1 MALNRS
7 LIFSLI
13 FLCLYAFSESK
24 AQANFLLAAKIQV
37 NNSVIT
43 QFEIDQRAKFLG
55 ALKFTGNHIEL
66 AQTQL
71 IEERL
76 KQSEAQKLNISASDF
91 EIEDAL
97 KRFASRANLTVKEF
111 NKELKRLEIYP
122 DTFRSYVETEVIWQ
136 KLVNKKFGAQSSVSN
151 LQLQRAKSISK
162 FEDTIQV
169 LLTEIIIPF
178 SKDDRSEKENLA
190 NLLKQ
195 IKSTEEFSN
204 AAQKYSKAPTATVG
218 GRVKWQNFDR
228 LPGIIKPLILGL
240 SPGQVTE
247 PIMLTKAIALF
258 QLRDIR
264 EIKTDRTQLELLDF
278 IKVKSDLKYLSFVQD
293 NFHNCSDLEA
303 IIGGQTEVTLTRK
316 KLLSDEIPNTLVPV
330 LDNLDQNES
339 EIIVADGQSQL
350 VIMCERNNQ
359 LNSTAQTLE
368 QDKNVLQTNRLKHLA
383 RSFLETLKDNARIV
397 IK

>member
-13 FLCLYAFSESK
+13 FLCLFAFSESK

-43 QFEIDQRAKFLG
+43 QFELDQRAKFLG
-55 ALKFTGNHIEL
+55 ALKFTGNHSEL

-76 KQSEAQKLNISASDF
+76 KQSEAQKLNINASDF

-111 NKELKRLEIYP
+111 IKELKRLEIYP
-122 DTFRSYVETEVIWQ
+122 ETFRAYVETEVIWQ
-136 KLVNKKFGAQSSVSN
+136 KLVNKKYGAQSSVSN
-151 LQLQRAKSISK
+151 QQLQRAKSISK

-178 SKDDRSEKENLA
+178 SKDDRREKENLA

-278 IKVKSDLKYLSFVQD
+278 VKVKSDLKYLLFVQD

>member
-1 MALNRS
+1 MSLNRS

-43 QFEIDQRAKFLG
+43 QFELDQRAKFLG
-55 ALKFTGNHIEL
+55 ALKFTGNHSEL

>member
-7 LIFSLI
+7 LIFGLI

-43 QFEIDQRAKFLG
+43 QFELDQRAKFLG
-55 ALKFTGNHIEL
+55 ALKFTGNHSEL

-97 KRFASRANLTVKEF
+97 KRFASRANLTLKEF

>member
-13 FLCLYAFSESK
+13 FLCLFAFSESK

-43 QFEIDQRAKFLG
+43 QFELDQRAKFLG
-55 ALKFTGNHIEL
+55 ALKFTGNHSEL

-76 KQSEAQKLNISASDF
+76 KQSEAQKLNINASDF

-178 SKDDRSEKENLA
+178 SKDDRSENENLA

-278 IKVKSDLKYLSFVQD
+278 IKVKSDLKYLSLVQD